1 MKNTKKIKNVK
12 SGFSVVENIPTEKY
26 LTFFIDSQLY
36 AIPTSEVMEIIRMQ
50 PITFMP
56 DLPQYVKGVI
66 NLRGKIVSLID
77 MRLKFCKE
85 EKEYG
90 SRTSI
95 IIVECGEMTVGLIV
109 DAVKDVRDV
118 AANQIFDAPKHEKN
132 AGTQANYVRAIASL
146 DKESAMLLDIPK
158 VLTHKHSQA
167 ELKSGENDKELKVAV
182 Q

>member
-1 MKNTKKIKNVK
+1 
-12 SGFSVVENIPTEKY
+12 
-26 LTFFIDSQLY
+26 
-36 AIPTSEVMEIIRMQ
+36 
-50 PITFMP
+50 
-56 DLPQYVKGVI
+56 
-66 NLRGKIVSLID
+66 

-95 IIVECGEMTVGLIV
+95 VIVECGEMTVGLIV

-132 AGTQANYVRAIASL
+132 VGKQANYVRAIASL

-158 VLTHKHSQA
+158 VLTHKHSQS
-167 ELKSGENDKELKVAV
+167 EPKSGESEKELKVAV